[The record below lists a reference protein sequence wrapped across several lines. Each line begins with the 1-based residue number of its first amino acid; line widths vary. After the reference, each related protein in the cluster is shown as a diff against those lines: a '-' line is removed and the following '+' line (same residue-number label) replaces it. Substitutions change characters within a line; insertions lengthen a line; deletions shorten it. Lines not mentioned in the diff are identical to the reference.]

1 MAQEKQP
8 SIPNGGIRMVTRPV
22 GAIPRSTETIE
33 ERFRRLEAQWRGV
46 TGHLSSSSKIIGH
59 PAFREIIRMGQTVVP
74 FMLRD
79 LEQQPRLWVW
89 ALPEIMGDD
98 PVPAADRGDIAK
110 MTDAWL
116 CWAKEHGYR

>member
-1 MAQEKQP
+1 MATSP
-8 SIPNGGIRMVTRPV
+8 A
-22 GAIPRSTETIE
+22 GATQSSTETIE
-33 ERFRRLEAQWRGV
+33 ERFRRLDALWRAE

-59 PAFREIIRMGQTVVP
+59 SAFREIILMGTAVVP

-89 ALPEIMGDD
+89 ALSEITGED
-98 PVPAADRGDIAK
+98 PVPSADRGNIVK

-116 CWAKEHGYR
+116 HWAKAHGYR

>member
-1 MAQEKQP
+1 MATK
-8 SIPNGGIRMVTRPV
+8 PV
-22 GAIPRSTETIE
+22 GATPTSTETME
-33 ERFRRLEAQWRGV
+33 ERFRRLEAQWRAE

-59 PAFREIIRMGQTVVP
+59 PAFREIIRMGTAVVP

-89 ALPEIMGDD
+89 AMPEITGED
-98 PVPAADRGDIAK
+98 PVPVSDRGDIVK

-116 CWAKEHGYR
+116 RWAKEHGYR

>member
-1 MAQEKQP
+1 MATK
-8 SIPNGGIRMVTRPV
+8 PV
-22 GAIPRSTETIE
+22 GATPTSTETME
-33 ERFRRLEAQWRGV
+33 ERFRRLEAQWRAE

-59 PAFREIIRMGQTVVP
+59 PAFREIIRMGTAVVP

-89 ALPEIMGDD
+89 AMPEITGED
-98 PVPAADRGDIAK
+98 PVPVSDRGDIVK

-116 CWAKEHGYR
+116 RWA

>member
-1 MAQEKQP
+1 MATKP
-8 SIPNGGIRMVTRPV
+8 TGTAPT
-22 GAIPRSTETIE
+22 AADTIE
-33 ERFRRLEAQWRGV
+33 ERFRRLESLWRAE

-59 PAFREIIRMGQTVVP
+59 PAFREIIRMGAAVVP

-89 ALPEIMGDD
+89 ALPEITGDD
-98 PVPAADRGDIAK
+98 PVPIADRGDIAK
-110 MTDAWL
+110 MTAAWL